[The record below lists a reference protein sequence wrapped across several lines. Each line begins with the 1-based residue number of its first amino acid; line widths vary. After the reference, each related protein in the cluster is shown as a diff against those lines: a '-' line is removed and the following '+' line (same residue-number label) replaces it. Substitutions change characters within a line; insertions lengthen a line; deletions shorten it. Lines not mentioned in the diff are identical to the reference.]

1 MEDSGCTSLRVHLG
15 SLLAS
20 GPALALVLHLPVK
33 CGSRTPGLEFCCRI
47 VSREEGYCVSWVPLG
62 VEQVACM
69 TAAYLKTLAFINLS
83 NEVVLVIALTLCQ
96 FGICDGIPLLS
107 PRL

>member
-1 MEDSGCTSLRVHLG
+1 MPNRFTRRRVLCKLGSTRGCTCGLYDRRVLENTSL
-15 SLLAS
+15 
-20 GPALALVLHLPVK
+20 
-33 CGSRTPGLEFCCRI
+33 
-47 VSREEGYCVSWVPLG
+47 
-62 VEQVACM
+62 
-69 TAAYLKTLAFINLS
+69 NLS

>member
-1 MEDSGCTSLRVHLG
+1 
-15 SLLAS
+15 
-20 GPALALVLHLPVK
+20 
-33 CGSRTPGLEFCCRI
+33 
-47 VSREEGYCVSWVPLG
+47 
-62 VEQVACM
+62 M

>member
-1 MEDSGCTSLRVHLG
+1 
-15 SLLAS
+15 
-20 GPALALVLHLPVK
+20 
-33 CGSRTPGLEFCCRI
+33 
-47 VSREEGYCVSWVPLG
+47 
-62 VEQVACM
+62 M
-69 TAAYLKTLAFINLS
+69 TAAYLKTLAFNLS

>member
-1 MEDSGCTSLRVHLG
+1 
-15 SLLAS
+15 
-20 GPALALVLHLPVK
+20 
-33 CGSRTPGLEFCCRI
+33 
-47 VSREEGYCVSWVPLG
+47 
-62 VEQVACM
+62 M
-69 TAAYLKTLAFINLS
+69 TTAYLKTLAFNLS